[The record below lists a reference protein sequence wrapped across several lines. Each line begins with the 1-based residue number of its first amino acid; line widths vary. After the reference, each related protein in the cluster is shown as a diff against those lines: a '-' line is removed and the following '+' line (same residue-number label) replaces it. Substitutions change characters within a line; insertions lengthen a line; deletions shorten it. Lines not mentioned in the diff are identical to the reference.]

1 MTSRLAER
9 LADVTRLFCEWLNE
23 HSKCSVI
30 YCAIFWES
38 PLNIIFLSDRVHT
51 QPPPSILIFASTGS
65 AFNKY
70 LVCYLSQLSDD
81 ALPCDS
87 QIIHSRRRSQ
97 SMGLK
102 INSAWAA
109 EICTIFFLR
118 NENSNCATN
127 YFYVVFHLRLLKE
140 ADKIFIAGSNMYHSR
155 TPRHFHCSRW
165 SRKICVEFCAS
176 LYFFSSFFAILRK
189 LSTVSWHLI
198 NANHDG
204 TRFTFEINC
213 RLLMFCCF

>member
-1 MTSRLAER
+1 MTSRSER

-97 SMGLK
+97 SMSLK

-127 YFYVVFHLRLLKE
+127 YFYVVFHW
-140 ADKIFIAGSNMYHSR
+140 D
-155 TPRHFHCSRW
+155 C
-165 SRKICVEFCAS
+165 
-176 LYFFSSFFAILRK
+176 LRK
-189 LSTVSWHLI
+189 LIRFLLRAAICTTHAHHVTFIVLVDLEKFAWNFVRRFIFSRASLQYCASFRRLV
-198 NANHDG
+198 G
-204 TRFTFEINC
+204 T
-213 RLLMFCCF
+213 

>member
-1 MTSRLAER
+1 MDHSCDASNDER
-9 LADVTRLFCEWLNE
+9 FFLFRFTVKLIRNAMISDSMRGGGWKSICDVTKRASDSGAISWRHATFCEWLNE
-23 HSKCSVI
+23 HSNCSVI

-51 QPPPSILIFASTGS
+51 QPPLSTPIHASTGS

-109 EICTIFFLR
+109 EICTLFFLR

-127 YFYVVFHLRLLKE
+127 YFLCGFSLK
-140 ADKIFIAGSNMYHSR
+140 IA
-155 TPRHFHCSRW
+155 
-165 SRKICVEFCAS
+165 
-176 LYFFSSFFAILRK
+176 
-189 LSTVSWHLI
+189 
-198 NANHDG
+198 
-204 TRFTFEINC
+204 
-213 RLLMFCCF
+213 